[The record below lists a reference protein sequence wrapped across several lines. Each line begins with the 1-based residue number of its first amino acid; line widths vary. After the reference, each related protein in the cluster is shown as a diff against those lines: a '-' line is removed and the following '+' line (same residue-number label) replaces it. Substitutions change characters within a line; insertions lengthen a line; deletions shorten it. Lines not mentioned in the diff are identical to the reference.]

1 MTKTSSAVKRRYN
14 EKAYDRLAI
23 TVPKGQ
29 KQAIESFAQQ
39 QGESVNGLINRLL
52 RVEMG
57 LSAQEWKNAEAKQE
71 NKSEIPTHIKLPPVE

>member
-1 MTKTSSAVKRRYN
+1 MAKTSSAVKRRYN

-29 KQAIESFAQQ
+29 KQAIESYAALS
-39 QGESVNGLINRLL
+39 GDSINGLINRLL

-57 LSAQEWKNAEAKQE
+57 LSAQEWKYAGAKQE

>member
-29 KQAIESFAQQ
+29 KQAIENFAALT
-39 QGESVNGLINRLL
+39 GDSINGLINRLL

-57 LSAQEWKNAEAKQE
+57 LSAQEWKNAGAKQE
-71 NKSEIPTHIKLPPVE
+71 NKSEISTHIKLPPVE